1 MFSSSTML
9 TTSKR
14 ILIFSLAYHPMV
26 GGAEI
31 AVKEITDRIPDIEF
45 DMITMRFDKI
55 DLPKEKIGNCTIYR
69 ISTSKNLYPFK
80 ALFLGIKLH
89 KSKSYDAIWAIMA
102 NWAGFAALFFKLRFP
117 QVSYVLTLQEGDPI
131 PYIKHKVRFVY
142 PLFKRIFLRA
152 DIIQTI
158 SNYLADWARETGYE
172 GKLKV
177 IPNGVNVEKF
187 MSVGQSRASTKRAIV
202 LITVSR
208 LVEKNGIQDII
219 NALKF
224 LPKNVKLKIL
234 GVGPLESNLKSMA
247 TGLPVE
253 FLDLVPQDEIPKYL
267 HDADIFVRPSLSE
280 GMGSSFIEAMAAG
293 LPVIATPV
301 GGILDFLKDGET
313 GLFCKIKN
321 PRSIAEQVE
330 RLINNSNL
338 RQKLSENG
346 QKLVREKYDW
356 DLVAKRMKE
365 EIFDPAIARQVR

>member
-1 MFSSSTML
+1 MSP
-9 TTSKR
+9 KK
-14 ILIFSLAYHPMV
+14 ILIFSLSYFPLI
-26 GGAEI
+26 GGAEVAI
-31 AVKEITDRIPDIEF
+31 KEITDRISDFEF
-45 DMITMRFDKI
+45 DMITMRFDKSH
-55 DLPKEKIGNCTIYR
+55 PKFERVGNVNVYRVGGGLGYFSKI
-69 ISTSKNLYPFK
+69 
-80 ALFLGIKLH
+80 LFVPQAVLFSLRH
-89 KSKSYDAIWAIMA
+89 KYDAYWVMMTYM
-102 NWAGFAALFFKLRFP
+102 LFPVSILRLLGKKVP
-117 QVSYVLTLQEGDPI
+117 YILTLQDGDPFTHVFGRLRI
-131 PYIKHKVRFVY
+131 LLFRPLLSYGFRNAIKV
-142 PLFKRIFLRA
+142 
-152 DIIQTI
+152 QTI
-158 SNYLADWARETGYE
+158 SNYLANWVREMGYK

-365 EIFDPAIARQVR
+365 EIFDPAIAGQVR